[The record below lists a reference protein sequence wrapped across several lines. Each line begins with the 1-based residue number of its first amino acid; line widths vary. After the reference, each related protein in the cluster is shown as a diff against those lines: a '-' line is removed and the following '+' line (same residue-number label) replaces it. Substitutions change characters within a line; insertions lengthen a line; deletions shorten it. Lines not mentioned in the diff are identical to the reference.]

1 MRRSWR
7 LDNPDHRPKPSEK
20 PKPSP
25 KPTPHSIGPFRL
37 AVKRKD
43 DDTLLGYVSSCTLN
57 HAQYQY
63 KNTTTD
69 ALVVYIDAKPDQV
82 SQINLRPQVGF
93 DSFQRRAL
101 LTHLTF
107 RIQISQIS
115 PSWASSRVVTT

>member
-25 KPTPHSIGPFRL
+25 KPIPHIIGPIRL

-43 DDTLLGYVSSCTLN
+43 DGTLLGYVSSCTLE

-63 KNTTTD
+63 KNTTAD
-69 ALVVYIDAKPDQV
+69 ALIVYTDAKPGQL
-82 SQINLRPQVGF
+82 SQFNLRPQVGF
-93 DSFQRRAL
+93 DSSQRRAL
-101 LTHLTF
+101 LTYFTF